1 VRKYNSKG
9 DSKVTLTPMMQ
20 QYMEV
25 KESYKDCIL
34 FFRLGDFYE
43 MFFEDAKIASRELEL
58 VLTGRD
64 CGLKERA
71 PMCGI
76 PYHAAN
82 SYIGRLI
89 NKGYKIAIC
98 EQLEDPALAKG
109 IVKRGIIKVVT
120 PGTYTDSTFLEE
132 NKNNYIA
139 CLYIDT
145 RENISAL
152 CFADVSTGEFN
163 CTDTP
168 FNLSTI
174 LDEISKYSPSELV
187 IQDSISTDLLN
198 KMKDIF
204 NGSFTKLNESYFAD
218 ETKNMLEDQFENFTG
233 ENYSNEII
241 KCCGSLLKYIRETQ
255 KNDLSHINKF
265 SYYNIVDYLTI
276 DGNSRRNLEITESLR
291 ENNKKGSLLWIIDK
305 TNTSM
310 GGRQL
315 RRWLEQPLINKV
327 KIEERLDS
335 VEEISNNISY
345 HEDLKEALKNIYDI
359 ERLVGKI
366 SSKSVNAKELN
377 FLKNSIEKIP
387 EVKSILSNFHTKL
400 LKNMYENLDE
410 LKDIY
415 SLLDKSILD
424 NPGISLKEGN
434 LIKKGYNS
442 DIDELKEIK
451 AHGKE
456 WIASLENSEREVTK
470 IKSLKIGYNKVFG
483 YYIEVT
489 KSNLNLV
496 PEGRYIRK
504 QTLTNAERYITP
516 ELKEMEDK
524 ILGAEEKLI
533 NLEYSVFIEV
543 RDKIENEVDRM
554 QKSAKIISEVD
565 CLSSLARVAI
575 ENNYCK
581 PEITN
586 SDKIIIE
593 EGRHPVVE
601 KMIDSGEFISNDI
614 NIDTSENQLL
624 LITGPNMAGKSTY
637 MRQIAL
643 IVIMA
648 QIGSFVPAKN
658 ASISVCD
665 KIFTRIGASDDL
677 ASGKSTFMVEMS
689 EVSNILKN
697 ATNKSLI
704 LLDEVGRGTSTYDGL
719 SIAWSVI
726 EYICKNSKL
735 KCKTLFATH
744 YHELTKLEGKID
756 GVKNYCVSV
765 KEMEN
770 NIVFLRKIIR
780 GGADQS
786 YGIEVAKLA
795 GLPEEVLK
803 RAGEILNSLESKK
816 LKENKGADSEIALD
830 AEYSLNEKK
839 APLKN
844 EEIIIKKGPM
854 PESTMQLGFSDIEK
868 TNLVKDITD
877 IDILNMTPMDGFN
890 KLYDIIRRA
899 KSII

>member
-1 VRKYNSKG
+1 MA
-9 DSKVTLTPMMQ
+9 LTPMMQ

-145 RENISAL
+145 KTNISAL

-168 FNLSTI
+168 FNLSII

-187 IQDSISTDLLN
+187 IQGSISADLLN

-204 NGSFTKLNESYFAD
+204 NGSFTKLDESYFAD
-218 ETKNMLEDQFENFTG
+218 ETKNILEDQFENFTG

-291 ENNKKGSLLWIIDK
+291 ENNKKGSLLWVIDK

-400 LKNMYENLDE
+400 LKDMYENLDE

-424 NPGISLKEGN
+424 NPAISLKEGN

-489 KSNLNLV
+489 KSNLSLV

-586 SDKIIIE
+586 SDNIIIE

-614 NIDTSENQLL
+614 NIDTGKNQLL

-677 ASGKSTFMVEMS
+677 ASGKSTFMVEMW

-765 KEMEN
+765 KEMED
-770 NIVFLRKIIR
+770 NIVFFEKNYKRRSRPILRHRSCK
-780 GGADQS
+780 AC
-786 YGIEVAKLA
+786 
-795 GLPEEVLK
+795 
-803 RAGEILNSLESKK
+803 RASRRSFKK
-816 LKENKGADSEIALD
+816 S
-830 AEYSLNEKK
+830 
-839 APLKN
+839 
-844 EEIIIKKGPM
+844 
-854 PESTMQLGFSDIEK
+854 
-868 TNLVKDITD
+868 
-877 IDILNMTPMDGFN
+877 
-890 KLYDIIRRA
+890 RRNT
-899 KSII
+899 K